1 MKLNIKKLLKKLLI
15 ITFMVY
21 FSVTVYKQ
29 QKELN
34 NYRNNIDSIEKQIG
48 EQTEYKE
55 SLISA
60 KENSTSLEYI
70 EEIARTKLNMY
81 MPNEKVYIDIG
92 N

>member
-1 MKLNIKKLLKKLLI
+1 MKLNIKKLLKKVVV
-15 ITFMVY
+15 ITFMIY

-29 QKELN
+29 QKQLN
-34 NYRNNIDSIEKQIG
+34 IYKENISTVEKQIK

-55 SLISA
+55 SLISE

-81 MPNEKVYIDIG
+81 MPDEKVYIDVG

>member
-1 MKLNIKKLLKKLLI
+1 MKLNMKKLLKKVAI
-15 ITFMVY
+15 ITFMFY

-34 NYRNNIDSIEKQIG
+34 SYRQSISTVEEQIK

-55 SLISA
+55 SLISE

-70 EEIARTKLNMY
+70 EEIARTKL
-81 MPNEKVYIDIG
+81 KVYIDVG

>member
-1 MKLNIKKLLKKLLI
+1 MKLNMKKLLKKVAI
-15 ITFMVY
+15 ITFMFY

-34 NYRNNIDSIEKQIG
+34 SYRQSISTVEEQIK

-55 SLISA
+55 SLISE

-81 MPNEKVYIDIG
+81 MPNEKVYIDVG

>member
-1 MKLNIKKLLKKLLI
+1 MKLNIKKLLKKVLI
-15 ITFMVY
+15 IAFMIY

-29 QKELN
+29 QKQLN
-34 NYRNNIDSIEKQIG
+34 TYKSNIAAVEEQIE

-55 SLISA
+55 SLISE

-81 MPNEKVYIDIG
+81 MPNEKVYIDVE

>member
-1 MKLNIKKLLKKLLI
+1 MKLNIKKLLKKVVM
-15 ITFMVY
+15 ITFMIY

-29 QKELN
+29 QRQLNTYKE
-34 NYRNNIDSIEKQIG
+34 NISTVEKQIK

-55 SLISA
+55 SLISE

-81 MPNEKVYIDIG
+81 MPDEKVYIDIG